1 MIGMHRVWIDV
12 ASDET
17 KAATHALLAEAS
29 ASDVRIA
36 LLLDRAFVPAD
47 EWCRFAASTPG
58 VPLYGGKYAGDG
70 VEQASPW
77 LCTVPEQGASPGPWL
92 DALFRLC
99 AGRPMLTLLQTRL
112 PLQPLRL
119 HLQQRLE
126 ASVAGE
132 TFVVRYA
139 DTRCLPQLFEVLDP
153 AQRAAFLA
161 SIDGWRYVDR
171 AGALQSLPKQS
182 ADAAAALPFVLSP
195 DQQQALQTAALP
207 DTLIAYLRERQ
218 DVFGHLCGWP
228 SAIHRCVHAVLGGLA
243 ETPQISANAYRQVL
257 VALEAE
263 GLLSAAEATQDA

>member
-1 MIGMHRVWIDV
+1 VIGMHRNWID
-12 ASDET
+12 APRDET
-17 KAATHALLAEAS
+17 KAAAHALLAEAS
-29 ASDVRIA
+29 VSDVRIA

-47 EWCRFAASTPG
+47 EWRRFAASTPG

-77 LCTVPEQGASPGPWL
+77 LCAVPEQGASPGPWL

-126 ASVAGE
+126 ASVTGA

-153 AQRAAFLA
+153 AQRAAFLE

-195 DQQQALQTAALP
+195 DQQQTLQTAALP

-218 DVFGHLCGWP
+218 DMFGHLCGSP
-228 SAIHRCVHAVLGGLA
+228 SAIHRCVHAVLSGLA
-243 ETPQISANAYRQVL
+243 ETPQISAHAYRQVL
-257 VALEAE
+257 AALEAE

>member
-47 EWCRFAASTPG
+47 EWRRFAASTPG

-139 DTRCLPQLFEVLDP
+139 DTRCLPQLFEVLD
-153 AQRAAFLA
+153 
-161 SIDGWRYVDR
+161 
-171 AGALQSLPKQS
+171 
-182 ADAAAALPFVLSP
+182 
-195 DQQQALQTAALP
+195 
-207 DTLIAYLRERQ
+207 
-218 DVFGHLCGWP
+218 
-228 SAIHRCVHAVLGGLA
+228 
-243 ETPQISANAYRQVL
+243 
-257 VALEAE
+257 
-263 GLLSAAEATQDA
+263 